1 MSDEL
6 KIAIAGLGTVGT
18 GTLQLLHQ
26 QGELLAE
33 RAGLPLRVVAVA
45 DLDTGRDRGV
55 ALDNIAC
62 FDDALKMVDEA
73 QADVVVE
80 LIGGSDGIAREVCEA
95 AMAKGRHVVTANKA
109 LLAHH
114 GMELAGSA
122 EQAGV
127 ALAYEAAVAG
137 GIPIIK
143 ALREGL
149 AGNHIARITGILN
162 GTCNYILSAMRDTG
176 KEFDEVLAEAQALGY
191 AEADPSFDVDGVDAA
206 HKLALLTAVAYGCA
220 VNFDGIHM
228 EGIRHITSR
237 DIACAEELGY
247 RIKLLGI
254 TRRLNG
260 DGGGEGGGGVEQRVH
275 PCLIPAGAPLAH
287 VEGVLNAVAV
297 EGDFVGPTMFEGA
310 GAGALPTAS
319 AVIADIVDIAR
330 GLRIPAFGRPVAELE
345 DVASAPMENHC
356 GAYYLRLSVADRPG
370 VIADISAILRDG
382 DISMESMLQHGRA
395 DAPSDSVT
403 VVMTTHETRE
413 AAMVEALAK
422 IAALDAVE
430 EAPVMIR
437 MEAV

>member
-1 MSDEL
+1 MSDAL
-6 KIAIAGLGTVGT
+6 NIAIAGLGTVGT
-18 GTLQLLHQ
+18 GTLQLLDRQ
-26 QGELLAE
+26 AELLAE
-33 RAGLPLRVVAVA
+33 RAGRPLRVIAVA

-55 ALDNIAC
+55 VLKGIAC
-62 FDDALKMVDEA
+62 FDDALKMVAESDA
-73 QADVVVE
+73 HVVVE

-114 GMELAGSA
+114 GMKLAEKA
-122 EQAGV
+122 EIAGV

-137 GIPIIK
+137 SIPIIK

-149 AGNHIARITGILN
+149 AGNRIARITGILN
-162 GTCNYILSAMRDTG
+162 GTCNYILSAMRETG

-220 VNFDGIHM
+220 VNFDDIYR

-237 DIACAEELGY
+237 DIACAEELGC

-254 TRRLNG
+254 TRRL
-260 DGGGEGGGGVEQRVH
+260 DGEGKGSVEQRVH

-297 EGDFVGPTMFEGA
+297 EGDFVGPTMLEGA
-310 GAGALPTAS
+310 GAGSLPTAS
-319 AVIADIVDIAR
+319 AVVADIVDMAR

-345 DVASAPMENHC
+345 DVPSAPMENHR
-356 GAYYLRLSVADRPG
+356 GAYYIRLSVADKPG

-395 DAPSDSVT
+395 DAPSGAVT

-413 AAMVEALAK
+413 AAMTEALTK
-422 IAALDAVE
+422 IAAIDSVE
-430 EAPVMIR
+430 EPPVMIR

>member
-18 GTLQLLHQ
+18 GTLQLLDQ
-26 QGELLAE
+26 QAGLLAE

-62 FDDALKMVDEA
+62 FDDALKMVAEA
-73 QADVVVE
+73 DAHVVVE

-109 LLAHH
+109 LLAHR

-254 TRRLNG
+254 TRRLE
-260 DGGGEGGGGVEQRVH
+260 DGVEQRVH

-345 DVASAPMENHC
+345 EAPSAPMENHC

-395 DAPSDSVT
+395 ETSSGAVS

-413 AAMVEALAK
+413 AAMAQALAK
-422 IAALDAVE
+422 IAALDSVE